1 MWPRCHAGATRALLL
16 AAASEQMSREGVCFC
31 FLFLCFEGKK
41 NFFEALHDLVPEI
54 PCAKIKIFGG
64 SKKQE
69 TSKEIELV
77 LVWTVQVKNREE
89 MSEEAGLLYW
99 NLRS

>member
-1 MWPRCHAGATRALLL
+1 M
-16 AAASEQMSREGVCFC
+16 
-31 FLFLCFEGKK
+31 
-41 NFFEALHDLVPEI
+41 PEI

-64 SKKQE
+64 SKEQD

-77 LVWTVQVKNREE
+77 LVWAGRVKNREE
-89 MSEEAGLLYW
+89 MSEGAGLLYW